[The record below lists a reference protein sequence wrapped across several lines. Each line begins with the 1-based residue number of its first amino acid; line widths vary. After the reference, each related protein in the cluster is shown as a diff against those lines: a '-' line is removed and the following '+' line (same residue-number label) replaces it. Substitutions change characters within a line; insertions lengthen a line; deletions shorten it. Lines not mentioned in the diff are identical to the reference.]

1 MLRVAICWK
10 LFHCA
15 PLRRAPWAPCGS
27 MSAGSMSAGSHGL
40 YGAIGGSGVVKTGA
54 PGVKRVGR
62 GGRSS
67 GSGNGGMPG
76 SGKGGSG
83 VGVRETKTSTS
94 CLGCRSGSASGEGE
108 HGRSGGGGRWSG
120 RGNGMG
126 GGGSPRFGYRAFI
139 TRYWY
144 SPMQRHSRTA
154 RRICTSCSRRL
165 GALLLRSI
173 SCDDIDLA
181 PEC

>member
-1 MLRVAICWK
+1 MLCVAICWK

-15 PLRRAPWAPCGS
+15 PLRRAPWASCGCK
-27 MSAGSMSAGSHGL
+27 SAQSHGL
-40 YGAIGGSGVVKTGA
+40 YEAIGGSGVKTGA
-54 PGVKRVGR
+54 PGVGRVGR
-62 GGRSS
+62 GGIQA
-67 GSGNGGMPG
+67 GKGG
-76 SGKGGSG
+76 SGKKGSG
-83 VGVRETKTSTS
+83 VGVRETKTSKS
-94 CLGCRSGSASGEGE
+94 CVGCRSGSGSGEGE

-126 GGGSPRFGYRAFI
+126 GGGSPRLGYRAFI